1 MVPDLVFCFIREP
14 LTYSPLV
21 EHILQFSFLHFQ
33 SFVAVLG
40 LMAVICLSQPLI
52 LLPSAAMLM
61 LFYLVRRFY
70 VATSRSVQRLEGVA
84 RSPLFSHLAS
94 SVRGLATIRAFR
106 AEAALIAEFDHLQ
119 NVHTATW

>member
-1 MVPDLVFCFIREP
+1 MHKLLCHPVLISKPRP
-14 LTYSPLV
+14 
-21 EHILQFSFLHFQ
+21 HILQLPPSHFQ
-33 SFVAVLG
+33 AFVSVLG

-52 LLPSAAMLM
+52 LIPSVAMLA

-70 VATSRSVQRLEGVA
+70 VATSRSVQRLEGVS

-106 AEAALIAEFDHLQ
+106 AEAALIAEFDHIQ